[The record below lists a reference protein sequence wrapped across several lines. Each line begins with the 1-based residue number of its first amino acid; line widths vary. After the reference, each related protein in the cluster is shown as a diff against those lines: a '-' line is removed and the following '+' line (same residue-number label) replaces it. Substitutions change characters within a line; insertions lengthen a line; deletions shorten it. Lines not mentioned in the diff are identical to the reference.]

1 MTTFTEDFHAGAFI
15 LSEANGFRSRE
26 QRIVVSGQNL
36 KAGHVVGTAHG
47 SATATA
53 FAGNAG
59 SEGAM
64 GTITVGAGAIAG
76 TYKLII
82 IEPGSN
88 AGVFNVEDPHGVSV
102 GTGHVAAAFTGGGL
116 SFTLADGG
124 TDYSSGEGFNIVVA
138 VGTGKLKEFN
148 PANTDGSEVPTGI
161 LFDAV
166 NASSTGTNADTACVT
181 LERDCEVASNVL
193 VWYSGAD
200 DGGKAAAL
208 AILAEHGIIGRSS
221 VVPLT

>member
-1 MTTFTEDFHAGAFI
+1 MTTITEDFHAGAFI

-26 QRIVVSGQNL
+26 QRTVLSGQTL
-36 KAGHVVGTAHG
+36 KAGHVVGKAHG

-64 GTITVGAGAIAG
+64 GSVTVGAGAIAG
-76 TYKLII
+76 TYKLVI
-82 IEPGSN
+82 IEPATN
-88 AGVFNVEDPHGVSV
+88 AGAFTVEDPNGVLV

-124 TDYSSGEGFNIVVA
+124 TDYTSGEGFNIVVA
-138 VGTGKLKEFN
+138 AGTGKVKEFN

-161 LFDAV
+161 MFRAVDAS
-166 NASSTGTNADTACVT
+166 AADAQGVS
-181 LERDCEVASNVL
+181 LERSCEVTSDML

-200 DGGKAAAL
+200 SGGKAAAL
-208 AILAEHGIIGRSS
+208 AILATLGIIGRSS
-221 VVPLT
+221 VTPAT